1 MRRRN
6 VGLVIPNLDKQFRLA
21 LPANLCPL
29 SVCTKLARFAKDF
42 AKAVGEAVEAT
53 ARRSVSKA
61 HDGTSPRRTMP
72 SAEEQDAEVWS
83 GPTRIPA
90 GIRQHHV
97 EIAQIFCCRLV
108 VHRRN
113 SSETSPKTVPIGA
126 KWSSGRGVKHV
137 KVILLERAMGI
148 EPTSEIRDKR
158 E

>member
-83 GPTRIPA
+83 EPTRIPA
-90 GIRQHHV
+90 GIRQHHL
-97 EIAQIFCCRLV
+97 EIAQIFCCRFV

-113 SSETSPKTVPIGA
+113 SSETSPKNSSNWSQMEQRPRRETCQSNFVGA
-126 KWSSGRGVKHV
+126 GDGNRTHV
-137 KVILLERAMGI
+137 RN
-148 EPTSEIRDKR
+148 
-158 E
+158 